1 LKRKF
6 IFCLLLQRLQSIAV
20 LEEPNQTQM
29 MLLLWEQELLVLALG
44 CQRKH
49 MLRPSLMPSQE
60 RPFHFIT
67 SYLAKRPC
75 FVEQDLLRARSVDD
89 ILS

>member
-29 MLLLWEQELLVLALG
+29 MLLLREQALMVLALG

-49 MLRPSLMPSQE
+49 MLRPSLMPLQE
-60 RPFHFIT
+60 RPFSFYNFIFGET
-67 SYLAKRPC
+67 SLFRGTGFFTSGK
-75 FVEQDLLRARSVDD
+75 LR
-89 ILS
+89 